1 MGNLERE
8 YMINNLELNKDKLSK
23 LTRKVILVGG
33 IISTLL
39 TGGCKTKENSSTNPS
54 VTEVTPTPTETPD
67 VASDNEQEE
76 DKYYKIT
83 FNVKV
88 YNGNHEVTIESE
100 KEVEYQ
106 NTETPEGGFV
116 TATEKWQPHVPDA
129 PAYDEGRSDMTVYRL
144 VEVFKR
150 YIYFDYDE
158 LMNALNN
165 MDYLGPNFDYVFG
178 YVRSDN
184 VDELCLDVRLNYKRE
199 IPAGEENFYMVQGY
213 VNVRKKVKV
222 KSK

>member
-1 MGNLERE
+1 
-8 YMINNLELNKDKLSK
+8 MINNLELNKGKLSK

-33 IISTLL
+33 MISTLL

-54 VTEVTPTPTETPD
+54 LTEVAPTPTETPD

-76 DKYYKIT
+76 YKYYKIDFT
-83 FNVKV
+83 VKV
-88 YNGNHEVTIESE
+88 YNGNPEVTIESE

-116 TATEKWQPHVPDA
+116 TLTDKWLPHVPDD
-129 PAYDEGRSDMTVYRL
+129 PNYDEGRADRSFYRIVLVY
-144 VEVFKR
+144 KR
-150 YIYFDYDE
+150 HVYLDYDE

-165 MDYLGPNFDYVFG
+165 MDYFGSNFNSAYGEISDEPFD
-178 YVRSDN
+178 DN
-184 VDELCLDVRLNYKRE
+184 VLDIRTNYANE
-199 IPAGEENFYMVQGY
+199 IPAGEEDFYMVQGY